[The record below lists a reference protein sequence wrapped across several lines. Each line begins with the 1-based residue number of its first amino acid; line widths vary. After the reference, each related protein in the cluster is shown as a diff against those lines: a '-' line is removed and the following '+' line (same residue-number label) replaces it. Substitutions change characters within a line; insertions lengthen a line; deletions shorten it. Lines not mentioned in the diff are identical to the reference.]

1 MFTYKGRELNIDQTL
16 IDRYKEVRGRD
27 LNSRD
32 IDIYLHAAYIRDS
45 SDPVSY
51 AFTLPQEELMTV
63 INDMI
68 KTDIYLHS

>member
-1 MFTYKGRELNIDQTL
+1 MFSYKGRELNMDQTL

-32 IDIYLHAAYIRDS
+32 ISIYLHAAYIRDS

-51 AFTLPQEELMTV
+51 AFSLPEDELIATLT
-63 INDMI
+63 DMI
-68 KTDIYLHS
+68 ENDIYMHS